1 MKVNQFLSA
10 PLTRGAKVQYFLS
23 KSLNLLYSVK
33 VQQFLPVPLSP
44 VLYSMKVLPVP
55 KSPLL
60 YSIKVQQLL
69 PVLLRSVRVATLM
82 KATVTT
88 REHLKITSPRNRMK
102 AMHKT
107 QKICNHVVSMQ
118 IYVVSG

>member
-23 KSLNLLYSVK
+23 K
-33 VQQFLPVPLSP
+33 PLS
-44 VLYSMKVLPVP
+44 LIYSMKVLPAP

-60 YSIKVQQLL
+60 YSVKVQQLL

-82 KATVTT
+82 KAMVMT
-88 REHLKITSPRNRMK
+88 REHLKTTSPRNRMK
-102 AMHKT
+102 TMHKT
-107 QKICNHVVSMQ
+107 QKIRNHVVSMQ